1 MAPLP
6 VIADT
11 FRTAWNWRIGSQNA
25 VNVIHFFDDVG
36 TQTAANLM
44 TDITD
49 NVTHDMWDSVVAF
62 GRADDIDITPLDG
75 VGATQ
80 TFPTT
85 DVDKWRGAGGSEF
98 APAVATIVK
107 LTSAERGKSK
117 NGRIFLPFTAESKMV
132 NGTLVSATAQT
143 AAWVAF
149 ANAMIVDGWHLCVA
163 SYLLASQVPVAN
175 LAVEST
181 LGTQRRRQTRL
192 RV

>member
-6 VIADT
+6 TIEDT
-11 FRTAWNWRIGSQNA
+11 FRTAWNWRIGSQTA
-25 VNVIHFFDDVG
+25 VNVIHFHDDLG
-36 TQTAANLM
+36 NQTSANLFA
-44 TDITD
+44 DIAL

-75 VGATQ
+75 AGATQ
-80 TFPTT
+80 TFPTV
-85 DVDKWRGAGGSEF
+85 DIDKWRGGGGSEF

-107 LTSAERGKSK
+107 LTSDFRGKSK
-117 NGRIFLPFTAESKMV
+117 NGRIFLPFTAESKMA
-132 NGTLVSATAQT
+132 NGTLVSPTAQT

-149 ANAMIVDGWHLCVA
+149 ANAMIAVGWHLCVA

-181 LGTQRRRQTRL
+181 LATQRRRQTRL